1 MQITSVVKRNNMKS
15 NSPFKQ
21 DKCAEAKAKKKA
33 EYMKRKTKTSI
44 KRVDGKMQKYEK
56 PVTEKENLR
65 EFNAEINEFE
75 CVNGELKLKKGPE
88 ND

>member
-1 MQITSVVKRNNMKS
+1 MRSK
-15 NSPFKQ
+15 SPFYQ

-33 EYMKRKTKTSI
+33 EYMKRKSKTSV

-56 PVTEKENLR
+56 PITPEQNLK
-65 EFNAEINEFE
+65 EFNAEIQEYE
-75 CVNGELKLKKGPE
+75 CVNGQLKLRQVE